1 VDIFSGGTLEL
12 LKQGGF
18 TLVAIILMSVLA
30 LGVALERY
38 LTTRVHRQRLALATQ
53 RILGHL
59 REPNPTMASAVNQS
73 LPWHPGQPLF
83 QLLLDAGAKRG
94 PGEVRRAQARVIRLT
109 RRRLWVLATIG
120 ATAPFVGLFGTV
132 LGIMEA
138 FRQIAAEHTGG
149 FDVVSAGISEALV
162 TTAGGIFVGVEAVVF
177 FNFLQ
182 VIVGELAAEIKE
194 SAEEILE
201 TVQATHGDSGPAA
214 G

>member
-1 VDIFSGGTLEL
+1 VEIFTGSTMEL
-12 LKQGGF
+12 IKQGGV
-18 TLVAIILMSVLA
+18 TLLAIIVMSVIA
-30 LGVALERY
+30 MGVALERF
-38 LTTRVHRQRLALATQ
+38 LTTRLHRQRLAVATQ

-59 REPNPTMASAVNQS
+59 REPNATMAQAVNQS

-83 QLLLDAGAKRG
+83 GLLLDPSRVVG

-109 RRRLWVLATIG
+109 KRRLWLLATIG

-162 TTAGGIFVGVEAVVF
+162 TTAGGIFVGVEAVIF

-182 VIVGELAAEIKE
+182 VLIGELAAEIKE
-194 SAEEILE
+194 AAEELLE
-201 TVQATHGDSGPAA
+201 TVQATHGHPGP
-214 G
+214 